1 MHIVKLILVVGM
13 AAVVAA
19 GIIVLLPSFLQQT
32 EVKQVIKEVH
42 VIMADNSYKKYPEQE
57 YFRPSE
63 ITVVIGVNNTVIWTN
78 KDITGSALHDV
89 TSDEDSFK
97 SSLLA
102 PNESWSYTFTEP
114 GEYKYH
120 CQPHEWMV
128 GKVIVKRK

>member
-1 MHIVKLILVVGM
+1 MKPAIVVVIAVFVG
-13 AAVVAA
+13 AIAVVLA
-19 GIIVLLPSFLQQT
+19 PSFLQPR
-32 EVKQVIKEVH
+32 EVRQEIKEVN

-63 ITVVIGVNNTVIWTN
+63 ITVLIGVNNTVVWTN
-78 KDITGSALHDV
+78 KDIAGSALHDV
-89 TSDEDSFK
+89 TSNQDFFK

-128 GKVIVKRK
+128 GKVIVKKK

>member
-1 MHIVKLILVVGM
+1 MKLAIAVGIVIVI
-13 AAVVAA
+13 AAV
-19 GIIVLLPSFLQQT
+19 IVLSSSFLQPA
-32 EVKQVIKEVH
+32 EVKQVIKEVN
-42 VIMADNSYKKYPEQE
+42 VIMADSSYKKYPEQE
-57 YFRPSE
+57 YFRPSA
-63 ITVVIGVNNTVIWTN
+63 ITVVIGVNNTVVWTN

-89 TSDEDSFK
+89 TSDQDLFR

-128 GKVIVKRK
+128 GKVIVKKK

>member
-1 MHIVKLILVVGM
+1 VKLAIAVGIVIVI
-13 AAVVAA
+13 AAV
-19 GIIVLLPSFLQQT
+19 IVLSSSFLQPA
-32 EVKQVIKEVH
+32 EVKQVIKEVN
-42 VIMADNSYKKYPEQE
+42 VIMADSSYKKYPEQE
-57 YFRPSE
+57 YFRPSA
-63 ITVVIGVNNTVIWTN
+63 ITVVIGVNNTVVWTN

-89 TSDEDSFK
+89 TSDQDLFR

-128 GKVIVKRK
+128 GKVIVKKK

>member
-1 MHIVKLILVVGM
+1 MKRVLVAVIVAVI
-13 AAVVAA
+13 VVATA
-19 GIIVLLPSFLQQT
+19 MVLAPSLLMPR
-32 EVKQVIKEVH
+32 EVKQVIKEVNI
-42 VIMADNSYKKYPEQE
+42 IMADNSYKKYPDQE

-63 ITVVIGVNNTVIWTN
+63 ITVVIGVNNTVVWTN

-89 TSDEDSFK
+89 TSDQDLFK

-102 PNESWSYTFTEP
+102 PNESWSYTFSEP

-128 GKVIVKRK
+128 GKVIVKKK